1 MASINTSMPDA
12 TSADLAALRD
22 AQRNYD
28 QARARASERLDDA
41 SIANYRTAARDLQT
55 LERWLAQGWRVVR

>member
-1 MASINTSMPDA
+1 MASINTNMPDA

-22 AQRNYD
+22 AQRKYD

-41 SIANYRTAARDLQT
+41 SIANYRTAARELQT
-55 LERWLAQGWRVVR
+55 LERRLENGRRALR